1 MKTTRVDVSVD
12 VPTHALGHHGT
23 ALINHTPMKTT
34 RVDVSVDV
42 PTHALGHHGT
52 ALINHT
58 PMKTARGDFESMDLH
73 MLPLS
78 FCGTRLINIGQS
90 QKSRVEFIL

>member
-1 MKTTRVDVSVD
+1 MSNVIKILFFD

-42 PTHALGHHGT
+42 PTHVVV
-52 ALINHT
+52 
-58 PMKTARGDFESMDLH
+58 
-73 MLPLS
+73 LPL
-78 FCGTRLINIGQS
+78 LP
-90 QKSRVEFIL
+90 